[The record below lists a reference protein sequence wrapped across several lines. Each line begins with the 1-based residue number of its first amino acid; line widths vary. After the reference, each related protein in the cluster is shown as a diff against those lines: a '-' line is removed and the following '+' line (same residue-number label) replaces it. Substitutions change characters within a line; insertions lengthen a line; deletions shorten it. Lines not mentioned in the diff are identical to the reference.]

1 MKNKKIIIG
10 SRGSKL
16 ALVYAERAKSE
27 LMNFSKILDFKNIEI
42 KSITTT
48 GDTIKET
55 RLSDY
60 GGKGL
65 FSKTIEEE
73 LLDDKIDRFHFY
85 TYLIKFGLG
94 QTTYDA
100 AQEIRMDKITREE
113 GVALVKKYDSEFPK
127 KYFKEFLE
135 YVDLNEDKFWEIL
148 DSFRSPHLWG
158 KNDKNEW
165 VLKESIK

>member
-27 LMNFSKILDFKNIEI
+27 LMNFSKILGFKNIEI

-48 GDTIKET
+48 GDIIKET

-65 FSKTIEEE
+65 FS
-73 LLDDKIDRFHFY
+73 
-85 TYLIKFGLG
+85 
-94 QTTYDA
+94 Q
-100 AQEIRMDKITREE
+100 
-113 GVALVKKYDSEFPK
+113 
-127 KYFKEFLE
+127 
-135 YVDLNEDKFWEIL
+135 N
-148 DSFRSPHLWG
+148 
-158 KNDKNEW
+158 
-165 VLKESIK
+165 